1 MGHHLKG
8 KYKMEKLFGL
18 VQGRHELPVEAYIF
32 ESAIADVHDYKVMRE
47 VIASK
52 LGELSFTKENG
63 FHKAVVYVTGLTPVT
78 VEVIKFCLTNFIP
91 LDLMNYDRESDSYV
105 RQPVVVESQFSG
117 LAYDYGMNGLY

>member
-8 KYKMEKLFGL
+8 KYKLEILFGL
-18 VQGRHELPVEAYIF
+18 VQGRHALPVSEYIF
-32 ESAIADVHDYKVMRE
+32 ESTIADVHDYKGMRE

-52 LGELSFTKENG
+52 LGELRFTRDSG

-117 LAYDYGMNGLY
+117 LAYDYGMDGLY